1 MFTKVFLMIRRFK
14 RNDIDLEKYSRCLA
28 ESVNYMIYA
37 EFWYLD
43 VLTNQQWDCF
53 VLNDY
58 EAIMPLPYQKK
69 FRVKI
74 ISQPIYCQQ
83 LGVFYSTQIS
93 TELFL
98 KFQKKLQRKIV
109 RYYCFNEQNVL
120 DFEIENASKLNQILP
135 LTFEYDAFISKI
147 RKNRKQEIRKGL
159 DKRFSMKESSI
170 DRSFI
175 EILKE
180 EYQEIENNLS
190 LEKLQLLVT
199 EIQNRNLGKTISI
212 SENKKV
218 IASSFYIVSGNRL
231 IQLCNAKKNGY
242 SINFNTFIVD
252 YVIKNNTNQG
262 LILDFEGSS
271 IRGVNEFNSSFRAE
285 NRYLKVYQNLKF

>member
-1 MFTKVFLMIRRFK
+1 MIRRVK

-69 FRVKI
+69 FGIKI

-93 TELFL
+93 TEFFL

-109 RYYCFNEQNVL
+109 RYYCYNEQNVL
-120 DFEIENASKLNQILP
+120 DFRIENASKLNQILP

-180 EYQEIENNLS
+180 EYQEIESNLS
-190 LEKLQLLVT
+190 LEKLQLLLT
-199 EIQNRNLGKTISI
+199 EIQNRNLGKTITI
-212 SENKKV
+212 FENDKAV
-218 IASSFYIVSGNRL
+218 ASSFYIVSGNRL

-271 IRGVNEFNSSFRAE
+271 IKGVNEFNSSFRAE

>member
-1 MFTKVFLMIRRFK
+1 MFTKVFLMIRRVK

-69 FRVKI
+69 FGIKI

-93 TELFL
+93 TEFFL

-109 RYYCFNEQNVL
+109 RYYCYNEQNVL
-120 DFEIENASKLNQILP
+120 DFRIENASKLNQILP

-180 EYQEIENNLS
+180 EYQEIESNLS
-190 LEKLQLLVT
+190 LEKLQLLLT
-199 EIQNRNLGKTISI
+199 EIQNRNLGKTITI
-212 SENKKV
+212 FENDKAV
-218 IASSFYIVSGNRL
+218 ASSFYLISGKRL
-231 IQLCNAKKNGY
+231 IQLCNAKRNEY
-242 SINFNTFIVD
+242 SINFNSFLID
-252 YVIKNNTNQG
+252 YIIKNELNKNI
-262 LILDFEGSS
+262 ILDFEGSS